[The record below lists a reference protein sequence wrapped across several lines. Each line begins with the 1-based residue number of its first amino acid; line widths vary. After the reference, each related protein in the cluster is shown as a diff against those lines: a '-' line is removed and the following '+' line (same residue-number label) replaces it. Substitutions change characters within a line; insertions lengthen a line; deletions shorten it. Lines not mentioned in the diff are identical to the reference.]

1 MEIEVKP
8 ISLESRLEYL
18 NTISETQKAN
28 TKKFPWLNSVIFL
41 LLGAGIVCGVIQY
54 QKNKEKKK
62 TPAPNNPT
70 L

>member
-18 NTISETQKAN
+18 NTISETQQAN

-41 LLGAGIVCGVIQY
+41 LIGAGIVYGITQY
-54 QKNKEKKK
+54 QKSKENKGAK
-62 TPAPNNPT
+62 
-70 L
+70 